1 MRILVLGGTAE
12 ASALAAALARRA
24 DIDAVLSLAGRT
36 SNPRPS
42 PLPSRTGGFGGVE
55 GLARWLA
62 EHTIEAVID
71 ATHPFAAIMSGN
83 AAAASE
89 LLGLPL
95 LGLRR
100 PPWLAQA
107 GDGWIEVATMAEA
120 VPALGRAPRHVFLTV
135 GRLELAPFAAAPQ
148 HAYLVRSIE
157 PIGDALPAPRV
168 QQLRARGPFDEAAE
182 RTLLERE
189 HIEILVTKN
198 SGGSATYAKIAA
210 ARALGLPVIVV
221 ARPQKPAVTE
231 VATVSAALDW
241 IAGQQRALMLRGV

>member
-24 DIDAVLSLAGRT
+24 DIDAILSLAGRT

-42 PLPSRTGGFGGVE
+42 PLPSRIGGFGGVE

-62 EHTIEAVID
+62 RHRIEAVVD
-71 ATHPFAAIMSGN
+71 ATHPFAATMSGN
-83 AAAASE
+83 AAAASA

-107 GDGWIEVATMAEA
+107 GDRWIEVAAMADA
-120 VPALGRAPRHVFLTV
+120 AAALGRAPRHVFLTV

-157 PIGDALPAPRV
+157 PIGDALPAPHV
-168 QQLRARGPFDEAAE
+168 QQLRARGPFEEAAE
-182 RTLLERE
+182 QALLERE

-198 SGGSATYAKIAA
+198 SGGAATYAKIAA
-210 ARALGLPVIVV
+210 ARALGLPVVVV
-221 ARPQKPAVTE
+221 ARPQKPAVSE
-231 VATVSAALDW
+231 VTDMAAALEW
-241 IAGQQRALMLRGV
+241 IAGQQRVPMRRGV